1 MRFAVAV
8 FPGSNCDIDAYRAI
22 GTVLGQKVEYVW
34 HRETDLSGFDGV
46 ILPGGFSYG
55 DYLRPGAI
63 ARFSPLMESVV
74 RFAMTGGLVLGIC
87 NGFQL
92 LTEVGL
98 LPGALLRNRGL
109 MFICDTVHVRVE
121 NAGTAF
127 TDRCRTGQ
135 VLRLPIAHGD
145 GNYSVDAVT
154 LAAMEQKGRVL
165 LRYCSA
171 DGTADDAHNP
181 NGSCANIAGI
191 VNEQGNVAG
200 MMPHPE
206 RAAESLLGGTDG
218 LFILG
223 SIVDVLTRRDHES
236 CAC

>member
-1 MRFAVAV
+1 MKVAVAV
-8 FPGSNCDIDAYRAI
+8 FPGSNCDVDAFRAM
-22 GTVLGQKVEYVW
+22 GAVLQRDVAYVW
-34 HRETDLSGFDGV
+34 HRATDLSGFDAV

-63 ARFSPLMESVV
+63 ARFSPLMTSVV
-74 RFAMTGGLVLGIC
+74 QFARDGGIVIGIC

-92 LTEVGL
+92 LTEAGL

-109 MFICDTVHVRVE
+109 TFICDTVHVRVE
-121 NAGTAF
+121 RAATAF
-127 TDRCRTGQ
+127 TSRCEAGQ

-145 GNYSVDAVT
+145 GNYTVDAAT
-154 LAAMEQKGRVL
+154 LASMERQGQVL

-171 DGTADDAHNP
+171 DGVTDDAHNP

-191 VNEQGNVAG
+191 INERGNVAG

-206 RAAESLLGGTDG
+206 RAAEALLGGTDG

-223 SIVDVLTRRDHES
+223 SMIDYCMRRNHES
-236 CAC
+236 CTC